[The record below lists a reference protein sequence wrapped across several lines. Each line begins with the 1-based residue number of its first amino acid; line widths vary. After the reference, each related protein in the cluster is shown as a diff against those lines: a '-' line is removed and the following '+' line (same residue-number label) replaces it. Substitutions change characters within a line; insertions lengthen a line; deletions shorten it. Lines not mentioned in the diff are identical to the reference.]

1 MDDDLV
7 NEQCKGLLAN
17 ATERWADDMPQD
29 LTGANPIFSA
39 YQGRIDQLLAQNA
52 RLMDQNARLMM
63 ENARLE
69 QSQRVMVA
77 EGTPPWGNPMRPLE
91 CGCLVI
97 DGVPQCSERGVDG
110 FVLDLTT
117 HTHRRDP
124 RTTET
129 IAGVTYLGQPWG
141 GDYRQ
146 RTDEIVVRKPSV
158 IFREI
163 VNSDMRPLG
172 VQMRLAP
179 EIVRRNVLSETPTI
193 RRGEFITC
201 EAGHLVCEAI
211 GDIRHGQVGYAANLG
226 AWRLE
231 TPPQPG
237 DVDPRCP
244 CGALYFKL
252 SPGPSLH
259 VKGRGWV

>member
-17 ATERWADDMPQD
+17 ATERWADGMPRD
-29 LTGANPIFSA
+29 LTGAEWS
-39 YQGRIDQLLAQNA
+39 
-52 RLMDQNARLMM
+52 
-63 ENARLE
+63 
-69 QSQRVMVA
+69 
-77 EGTPPWGNPMRPLE
+77 
-91 CGCLVI
+91 
-97 DGVPQCSERGVDG
+97 
-110 FVLDLTT
+110 
-117 HTHRRDP
+117 
-124 RTTET
+124 
-129 IAGVTYLGQPWG
+129 
-141 GDYRQ
+141 
-146 RTDEIVVRKPSV
+146 
-158 IFREI
+158 
-163 VNSDMRPLG
+163 
-172 VQMRLAP
+172 
-179 EIVRRNVLSETPTI
+179 LSETPTI

-201 EAGHLVCEAI
+201 EAGHLICEAI

-244 CGALYFKL
+244 CGVRYFRL